1 MTTSHPSLSRRRFL
15 GGSAALAVT
24 ALLPGH
30 LLAQSFR
37 APKDLWLSATGDR
50 ADTYGLSWY
59 QDGAVK
65 SVASG
70 FRGHGCAWHPARPQ
84 QALLIGRRPG
94 LECLL
99 VDLENERT
107 LRRWST
113 ADGYHLNGHAVYSA
127 DGLLLFVA
135 ESADGSEQGSIA
147 VYDAV
152 LGNLLTRW
160 DTHGLEPHEIRL
172 SPDGSQLII
181 AHGGLQKDSDGK
193 VLNLASMQSSLT
205 VLDANNGE
213 LLGQYLSP
221 VQTASLRHL
230 DVSEQGQVALAAQI
244 QEGAT
249 DSTEPAPLAY
259 IWQPGKDSLTAL
271 QAPAALI
278 THCHNYMGSVA
289 ICNATQTV
297 GFTSPKGDLALFWN
311 LNDGGFKGYHRFHDV
326 CGLTVDRDQKAFVLS
341 NSAGWLRQIRSDDLS
356 DVRDQWQQF
365 DRRWD
370 NHLLTVTS

>member
-1 MTTSHPSLSRRRFL
+1 MTAAKRISDRLAGR
-15 GGSAALAVT
+15 AALVV
-24 ALLPGH
+24 G
-30 LLAQSFR
+30 R
-37 APKDLWLSATGDR
+37 AGTR
-50 ADTYGLSWY
+50 
-59 QDGAVK
+59 
-65 SVASG
+65 
-70 FRGHGCAWHPARPQ
+70 RPQ

-94 LECLL
+94 IECLL
-99 VDLENERT
+99 VDLENERE
-107 LRRWST
+107 LRRWAT
-113 ADGYHLNGHAVYSA
+113 APGYHLNGHAVYSA
-127 DGLLLFVA
+127 DGLLLFAA

-160 DTHGLEPHEIRL
+160 PTHGLEPHEIRL
-172 SPDGSQLII
+172 SPDGRQLII
-181 AHGGLQKDSDGK
+181 AHGGLQKDQNGNL
-193 VLNLASMQSSLT
+193 LNLDAMQSSLT
-205 VLDANNGE
+205 ILDAQDGE
-213 LLGQYLSP
+213 LVHQFPSP
-221 VQTASLRHL
+221 VQTASLRHI
-230 DVSEQGQVALAAQI
+230 DISAGGHVAIAAQI
-244 QEGAT
+244 QN
-249 DSTEPAPLAY
+249 DISAPLAFV
-259 IWQPGKDSLTAL
+259 WQPGKDSLTAL
-271 QAPAALI
+271 EAPAALI

-297 GFTSPKGDLALFWN
+297 GFTSPRGDLALFWN